1 MFDIV
6 LDYIYE
12 AIEWALGILPDSPF
26 QSFDMEDGSNVF
38 LDVMGFVNYF
48 VPVGTM
54 LGMLTTYLIAVGM
67 WYVVRWALR
76 LAQYI

>member
-6 LDYIYE
+6 LDYIYDS
-12 AIEWALGILPDSPF
+12 IEWAMNILPDSPF
-26 QSFDMEDGSNVF
+26 QSLEFEEAGEVF
-38 LDVMGFVNYF
+38 QDVMGFVNYF
-48 VPVGTM
+48 VPVSTM
-54 LGMLTTYLIAVGM
+54 LGMLTTYLVAVAV